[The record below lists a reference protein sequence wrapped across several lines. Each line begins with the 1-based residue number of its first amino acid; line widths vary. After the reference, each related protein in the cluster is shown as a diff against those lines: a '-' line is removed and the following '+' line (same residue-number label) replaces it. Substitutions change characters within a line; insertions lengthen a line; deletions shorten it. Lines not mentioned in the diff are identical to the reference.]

1 MIQATD
7 RTIPPTQFE
16 GYRLGN
22 GLNVFLHRDTTS
34 PLAAIMVM
42 YHVGSKNERPGR
54 TGFAHLFEHIMF
66 KGSAHVS
73 DGEHFARLQEIGA
86 NVNGTTS
93 EDRTNYYEVLPSP
106 YLELGLYLEADRMG
120 HLLEAL
126 TEEKLDNQRD
136 VVKNERRQS
145 YDNQP
150 YGTAQEKIRAALFPP
165 HHPYHS
171 PVIGSMEDLSAATLE
186 DVRGFFRTYYVP
198 NNACLVVSGDFP
210 PGQAHTWIEKYFGS
224 IPAGDPLARV
234 QGGPLRSEVTQR
246 LLHEENVQLPRIY
259 LAWPSAAMN
268 TREDALLDILTTILS
283 VGKSSRLYR
292 SLVYEKQIAQSV
304 IAYQDGSEMAGMLGI
319 EVTARPEVSLGQ
331 IEDLV
336 RAEIESALN
345 RGITQ
350 EELEAAL
357 NFNDVQLAYR
367 RTTALGKANGIAS
380 YHTLTGDAQ
389 NFNRDYRRFEG
400 MKAEE
405 VIQAGHLLR
414 EGGVVLSIVPSG
426 KKRLASLE

>member
-1 MIQATD
+1 
-7 RTIPPTQFE
+7 
-16 GYRLGN
+16 
-22 GLNVFLHRDTTS
+22 
-34 PLAAIMVM
+34 MVM

-66 KGSAHVS
+66 KGSAHVG

-126 TEEKLDNQRD
+126 SEEKLDNQRD
-136 VVKNERRQS
+136 VVKNERRQN

-150 YGTAQEKIRAALFPP
+150 YGTAHEKIRAALFPP

-171 PVIGSMEDLSAATLE
+171 PVIGSMDDLSAATLE
-186 DVRGFFRTYYVP
+186 DIRGFFRTYYVP
-198 NNACLVVSGDFP
+198 NNACLVVSGGFS
-210 PGQAHTWIEKYFGS
+210 PGQAKGWVEKYFGS
-224 IPAGDPLARV
+224 IPAGDPLAGV
-234 QGGPLRSEVTQR
+234 QAGPLRSEGTQR
-246 LLHEENVQLPRIY
+246 LAFEENVQLPRIY
-259 LAWPSAAMN
+259 LTWSSAAMN

-292 SLVYEKQIAQSV
+292 SLIYEKQIAQSLN
-304 IAYQDGSEMAGMLGI
+304 AYQDGSELSGMLSI
-319 EVTARPEVSLGQ
+319 EVTARPEVSLGK
-331 IEDLV
+331 IEEVV
-336 RAEIESALN
+336 RTEIESALEG
-345 RGITQ
+345 GITA

-367 RTTALGKANGIAS
+367 RTTALGKADGIAS
-380 YHTLTGDAQ
+380 YHTLTGDAE

-405 VIQAGHLLR
+405 VIRAGQLLR
-414 EGGVVLSIVPSG
+414 EGCVVLSIVPLG
-426 KKRLASLE
+426 KRSLASLE